1 MPVSQVVAP
10 SDYMRYRRKYC
21 HSWNKMSE
29 DQSSIDGIGHRHNM
43 SMIFVQYFSGM
54 LCLKLFNETS

>member
-1 MPVSQVVAP
+1 
-10 SDYMRYRRKYC
+10 
-21 HSWNKMSE
+21 MSE
-29 DQSSIDGIGHRHNM
+29 DQSSIDGTGHRHTM